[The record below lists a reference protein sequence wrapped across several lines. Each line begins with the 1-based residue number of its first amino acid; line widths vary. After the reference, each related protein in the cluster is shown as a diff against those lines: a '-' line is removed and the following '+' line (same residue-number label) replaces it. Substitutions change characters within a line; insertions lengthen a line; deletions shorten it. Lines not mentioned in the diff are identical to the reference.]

1 MQGLPG
7 RNLRR
12 LQEVRQGASICL
24 EPQAAP
30 KGSKYPNSL
39 VLTGLSGK
47 MLSHYLITNALS
59 KIAPSSRCSGRVW
72 QAVSAGLQLCA
83 LTQSTRQSWELN
95 TSGGGGRVHTE
106 VFQTCYCANSF
117 SRPSPCRSS
126 PLAKPL
132 LASAP
137 TETL

>member
-30 KGSKYPNSL
+30 RGSKYPNSL

-59 KIAPSSRCSGRVW
+59 KIAPSSRCSGGVW

-83 LTQSTRQSWELN
+83 DRKSTRQSWELN
-95 TSGGGGRVHTE
+95 TSGGGGGGNTE
-106 VFQTCYCANSF
+106 GFLKKLF
-117 SRPSPCRSS
+117 
-126 PLAKPL
+126 AKTFL
-132 LASAP
+132 Q
-137 TETL
+137 